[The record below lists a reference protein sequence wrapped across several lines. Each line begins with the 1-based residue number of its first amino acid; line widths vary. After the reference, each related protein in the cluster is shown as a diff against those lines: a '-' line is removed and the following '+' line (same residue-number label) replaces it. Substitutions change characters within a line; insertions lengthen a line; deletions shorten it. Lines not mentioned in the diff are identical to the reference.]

1 MLKKTIE
8 ASSITAVI
16 LAGGQATRMGG
27 ANKGLQLFH
36 GRPLIQHVLNRLKNQ
51 VSQIIINA
59 NADIDRFGEFG
70 LPIWTDSGQSLGPLT
85 GFLTGL
91 IHCQTPYLLVVPCD
105 VPLLPLNL
113 VEHLSNAMLN
123 NEADICLPISQLKK
137 IASTEILVQPTF
149 CLLKKGLADSLEK
162 FLATGG
168 RRIQEWTRM
177 HKTVQVEFT
186 DSMGENNLAFSNIN
200 TLAELVT
207 LEQLTTQHIT
217 KDR

>member
-1 MLKKTIE
+1 
-8 ASSITAVI
+8 
-16 LAGGQATRMGG
+16 
-27 ANKGLQLFH
+27 
-36 GRPLIQHVLNRLKNQ
+36 
-51 VSQIIINA
+51 
-59 NADIDRFGEFG
+59 
-70 LPIWTDSGQSLGPLT
+70 
-85 GFLTGL
+85 
-91 IHCQTPYLLVVPCD
+91 
-105 VPLLPLNL
+105 LPLNL
-113 VEHLSNAMLN
+113 VERLSNAMLN
-123 NEADICLPISQLKK
+123 NEADICLPVNQLKK

-168 RRIQEWTRM
+168 RRVQEWTRM

-207 LEQLTTQHIT
+207 LEKLTTQHIT